1 MEFGAV
7 IIASNT
13 GGLKEQLNDGKIGLY
28 CEPGDVDS
36 LVDQMEK
43 VITTSEIFAT
53 ENEKMKKYLDNLE
66 WDKVTKKM
74 LNEI

>member
-1 MEFGAV
+1 
-7 IIASNT
+7 
-13 GGLKEQLNDGKIGLY
+13 
-28 CEPGDVDS
+28 
-36 LVDQMEK
+36 MEK